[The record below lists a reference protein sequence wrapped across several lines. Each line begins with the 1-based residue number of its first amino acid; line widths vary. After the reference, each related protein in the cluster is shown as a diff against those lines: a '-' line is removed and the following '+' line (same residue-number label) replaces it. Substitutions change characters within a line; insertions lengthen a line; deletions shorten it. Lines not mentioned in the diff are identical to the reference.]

1 MIVSCVRTLCSVFLL
16 TAISGNPLFLASI
29 VDFQNSIPVEAEPVP
44 ELVQFIE
51 IDEPASVV
59 QVAADIPEIEFVGPS
74 ADSNFAP
81 RPAEAKA
88 QGPSRR
94 ITGTKR
100 SYDARRRLRITAYC
114 DRGTTAAGIP
124 SGVGQCAAP
133 ADIPFGSKIYIPA
146 LDRTFIVTDRTH
158 ERFRTTTVDLF
169 IPDRDRCLEFG
180 RRYLDV
186 EITLPD
192 RKHRY
197 GSPEIYKAIASRN
210 H

>member
-29 VDFQNSIPVEAEPVP
+29 VDFQNSIPVESEPVP

-51 IDEPASVV
+51 VDEPSSVV
-59 QVAADIPEIEFVGPS
+59 QMATDIPEIQFVGPS
-74 ADSNFAP
+74 IDSNFASP
-81 RPAEAKA
+81 VPDARPLA
-88 QGPSRR
+88 QSRR
-94 ITGTKR
+94 PDAVKR
-100 SYDARRRLRITAYC
+100 SYDARRRLRVTAYC

-210 H
+210 R